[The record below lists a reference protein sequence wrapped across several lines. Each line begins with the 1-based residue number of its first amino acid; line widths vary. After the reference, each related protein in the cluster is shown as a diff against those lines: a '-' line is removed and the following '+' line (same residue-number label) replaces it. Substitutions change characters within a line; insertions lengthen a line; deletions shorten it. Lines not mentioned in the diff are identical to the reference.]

1 MAFNKTYLFLKGGV
15 ENVVAVPILTD
26 GEHIPMM
33 PSCKMESDLP
43 ATQFVNSRPALNRI
57 EFRPG

>member
-15 ENVVAVPILTD
+15 ENVVTVPIITD
-26 GEHIPMM
+26 GEHIPMV
-33 PSCKMESDLP
+33 PSRKMESDLP
-43 ATQFVNSRPALNRI
+43 ATQFVNFRPALGQT